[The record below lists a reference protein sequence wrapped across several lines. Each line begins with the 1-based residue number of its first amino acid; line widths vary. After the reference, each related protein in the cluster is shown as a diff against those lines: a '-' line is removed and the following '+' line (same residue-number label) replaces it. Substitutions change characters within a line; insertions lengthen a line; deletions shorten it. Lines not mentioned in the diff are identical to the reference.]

1 MRSVIAELESLVPWF
16 HAPTRTLIFGS
27 AVVLA
32 LAGPAPA
39 GPPPCRTSWNQ
50 LGTAYQFRPK
60 MDRCEGMRGERPISA
75 VGPWLASYSIGEVR
89 GQKRPQG
96 GESFNLLVP
105 AIGSARQM
113 PELKVQARGGEYQM
127 IPLQLGL
134 PRQGWRDFIWSAVL
148 IRREAIHPRELRATA
163 RLRQPGGDLD
173 LWIPV
178 KFTPASGYSLVIA
191 SNGALPLA
199 NVRILGPGNR
209 LVQECSGPTRLETEL
224 LCRWDGRTDPA
235 GTYLLVAR
243 SADSGGALLNV
254 SLRHDPRWLAR

>member
-16 HAPTRTLIFGS
+16 HAPTCTLIFGS

-50 LGTAYQFRPK
+50 LGTAYQFRTK

-134 PRQGWRDFIWSAVL
+134 PRQGWRDFIWSAGL

-163 RLRQPGGDLD
+163 QIHQPGEATQWL
-173 LWIPV
+173 PV
-178 KFTPASGYSLVIA
+178 RFSPATTYSLVIA
-191 SNGALPLA
+191 SNAPQPVA
-199 NVRILGPGNR
+199 YVRILGPGDR
-209 LVQECSGPTRLETEL
+209 PVKECSGPTRLEGEL
-224 LCRWDGRTDPA
+224 LCQWDGRRQPA
-235 GTYLLVAR
+235 GSYRLEVRAATGEAG
-243 SADSGGALLNV
+243 SLNV
-254 SLRHDPRWLAR
+254 SLRHDPSWLSR